1 MSKNFYSINNKV
13 IESKTEEEIK
23 IIKQAAKILCK
34 IIEIAKKNIKV
45 GISTKE
51 LDEIIYENILK
62 HNCEPAFKGYRGYP
76 ASSCISIDSELVHGI
91 PKKEKKISKSQ
102 IVSIDVGLKYEGFYA
117 DAATTV
123 LVGEKDNKK
132 WHLLNITY
140 NSILQVLPYI
150 KENVRVGDIGF
161 QIQQYVEKNGYNVIR
176 EYVGHTIG
184 RNLHE
189 KPDIPNF
196 GIQSEGERLISG
208 MVICIE
214 PMVSMGD
221 YNTSVL
227 DDGWTVIMKD
237 GSLCA
242 HYEHMI
248 LINKESAELLTD
260 ENIVKPQIII

>member
-1 MSKNFYSINNKV
+1 MYKNFYLINNKI
-13 IESKTEEEIK
+13 IEQKTEEEIK

-34 IIEIAKKNIKV
+34 IIEVAKKNIKV

-51 LDEIIYENILK
+51 LDEIIYDSILK
-62 HNCEPAFKGYRGYP
+62 YNCQAAFKGYRGYP
-76 ASSCISIDSELVHGI
+76 TSSCISIDNELVHGI
-91 PKKEKKISKSQ
+91 PKKEKKISKNQ
-102 IVSIDVGLKYEGFYA
+102 IVSIDVGIKYEGFYA

-123 LVGEKDNKK
+123 LVGKKDIKK
-132 WHLLNITY
+132 WNLLNTTY
-140 NSILQVLPYI
+140 DSILKVLPYI
-150 KENVRVGDIGF
+150 KENTTVGEIGF

-196 GIQSEGERLISG
+196 AIQSETERLISG

-221 YNTSVL
+221 YKTAVL
-227 DDGWTVIMKD
+227 EDGWTVVMKD

-248 LINKESAELLTD
+248 LINKDSAELLTD
-260 ENIVKPQIII
+260 ENVIKPQIII